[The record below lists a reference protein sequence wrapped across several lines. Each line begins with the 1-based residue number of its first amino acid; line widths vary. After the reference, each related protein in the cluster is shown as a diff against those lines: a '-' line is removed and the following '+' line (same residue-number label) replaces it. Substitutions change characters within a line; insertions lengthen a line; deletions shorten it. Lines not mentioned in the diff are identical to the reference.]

1 MKDIMKLY
9 NDYAKTYNL
18 RDKDIMGKFHHSYRV
33 MEFSIEIAKSL
44 NMTDR
49 EIYIVSIAGLF
60 HDVARFK
67 QWIEYKTYIDRDS
80 FDHGDM
86 GYNITKELFID
97 KFDLNDEEKEIV
109 LNAIKYHNKY
119 KVDGNIKDLELT
131 ICNIIRDA
139 DKLDIIKEQGFITKE
154 EKVKE
159 ELIDNLYEHK
169 MVDNNLVETDL
180 DSIFRLIAFIF
191 DLNFDYSYKYLLNK
205 KIIENKINLIEIY
218 GNIELNELEGNLIN
232 YMKGRLTC

>member
-1 MKDIMKLY
+1 MKDIMKIF

-33 MEFSIEIAKSL
+33 MEFSVEIAKSL
-44 NMTDR
+44 NMSER
-49 EIYIVSIAGLF
+49 ELYIVQIAGLF
-60 HDVARFK
+60 HDIARFK
-67 QWIEYKTYIDRDS
+67 QWTEYKTYIDRDS

-86 GYNITKELFID
+86 GYEIIKNEFIELFD
-97 KFDLNDEEKEIV
+97 LDLNEQEIV
-109 LNAIKYHNKY
+109 LNAVKYHNKY
-119 KVDGNIKDLELT
+119 KVDENIKDIELI

-139 DKLDIIKEQGFITKE
+139 DKLDILKEQGFITKE
-154 EKVKE
+154 DIVKQ

-180 DSIFRLIAFIF
+180 DSVFRLIAFIF
-191 DLNFDYSYKYLLNK
+191 DLNFDYSYKYLLHK

-218 GNIELNELEGNLIN
+218 GNVELDELLEDLIN
-232 YMKGRLTC
+232 YMKGRLKC

>member
-33 MEFSIEIAKSL
+33 MEFSVEIAKSL

-67 QWIEYKTYIDRDS
+67 QWTEYNTYIDRDS

-86 GYNITKELFID
+86 GYNIAKELFID
-97 KFDLNDEEKEIV
+97 KFDLTDEEKEIV

-119 KVDGNIKDLELT
+119 KVDDNIKDIELT

-154 EKVKE
+154 DKVKQ

-169 MVDNNLVETDL
+169 MINNDLVETDL
-180 DSIFRLIAFIF
+180 DSVFRLIAFIF

-218 GNIELNELEGNLIN
+218 GNIELNKLEEDLIN